1 MKGDQKLWGILN
13 DKLDVLRASTRL
25 PEAIRVAETALTLA
39 QRAFKPG
46 DPDYTLSLE
55 KIGQLHDQAG
65 DRAAAKPY
73 LVKAHGFLE
82 KAEPPDDRALFR
94 SARRV
99 GFVCD
104 NLGETETAL
113 GYYEAAFKARAR
125 LPDIPYSDLGT
136 ILNNV
141 ALNYRKT
148 GRQKAA
154 KPHYLHALEIYEKQ
168 LGPEH
173 HDVASVL
180 NKLADLYTHEH

>member
-13 DKLDVLRASTRL
+13 DKLDVLRASNRL

-94 SARRV
+94 SARRF

-104 NLGETETAL
+104 KSGGTGAPH
-113 GYYEAAFKARAR
+113 GYDEGCFQTGAR
-125 LPDIPYSDLGT
+125 
-136 ILNNV
+136 V
-141 ALNYRKT
+141 A
-148 GRQKAA
+148 G
-154 KPHYLHALEIYEKQ
+154 
-168 LGPEH
+168 
-173 HDVASVL
+173 
-180 NKLADLYTHEH
+180 